1 MELTWQTK
9 TFKELSTR
17 EIFEVLK
24 LRQAVFVV
32 EQECA
37 YPDIDDTDIE
47 SMHLCGYN
55 NSLQLIAYARL
66 IKPGVSY
73 DQASIGRVV
82 VSPTARGLR
91 LGESLMHKALTEMER
106 LFPRQAIKLGA
117 QERLEKFYN
126 DLGFKTVS
134 DMYLED
140 DIPHIH
146 MLLEQE

>member
-106 LFPRQAIKLGA
+106 LFPR
-117 QERLEKFYN
+117 EKFYN